1 MNSQQCLAGAS
12 AVQEEG
18 TPHLLLCSVQIFVSW
33 MGKVRVINPMK
44 LFQLEGGGKI
54 VSKCFCFKG
63 TTDFPSPRISSVW
76 MLSAAA
82 HNWKKQPFKM
92 TLLRIWVSW
101 ILTGSFPT
109 SLVSQLIPS
118 PVSEAPSPPCLN
130 VLQLLSHGRAQLPGS
145 RPPARVWAL
154 TTHTP
159 PESSPDTPAPTSPA
173 LRCGHRGLQYPS
185 SPQTKQTMAIQQ
197 PPDSP
202 KLQKLMLLLPVCQ
215 QKANSLQV

>member
-82 HNWKKQPFKM
+82 HNWKKQLQNDFITDLSFLNSDWKLPYVTRF
-92 TLLRIWVSW
+92 TANSIPCQW
-101 ILTGSFPT
+101 GSL
-109 SLVSQLIPS
+109 SAML
-118 PVSEAPSPPCLN
+118 ERAPA
-130 VLQLLSHGRAQLPGS
+130 VES
-145 RPPARVWAL
+145 RPCSAPRL
-154 TTHTP
+154 SSPGTCLGSDHTHTTRELAWHACSNQP
-159 PESSPDTPAPTSPA
+159 CSQVWPQGFAVPLKPSDQADHGHPAATWFPQAPETDAAAASLPTES
-173 LRCGHRGLQYPS
+173 
-185 SPQTKQTMAIQQ
+185 
-197 PPDSP
+197 
-202 KLQKLMLLLPVCQ
+202 
-215 QKANSLQV
+215 